1 MNEKQ
6 DEKQNKLKWII
17 VNYIIVSQFVTLFFA
32 LTVSDTDLRWFE
44 IFQNI
49 RDVFQLFCKSSFLS
63 PKKST
68 IQYVLKTCNLKKKYY
83 NLNMLIHKFR

>member
-32 LTVSDTDLRWFE
+32 LRVSDTDLRRVL
-44 IFQNI
+44 NI
-49 RDVFQLFCKSSFLS
+49 S
-63 PKKST
+63 KK
-68 IQYVLKTCNLKKKYY
+68 
-83 NLNMLIHKFR
+83 